1 VSSHTLDIRVYYEDT
16 DAAGMVYHA
25 RYLAF
30 AERARTELLR
40 SAGVPHEDLVRNE
53 GLIFVVRRIKIDY
66 LRPARL
72 DEVLR
77 VVTTPVDMKA
87 ATAVLRQVFILL
99 DPAAVSSGGPPV
111 RVAEAEVQ
119 LACVRGTDG
128 RPSRIPA
135 RWRQAFDLSTRSG
148 GL

>member
-1 VSSHTLDIRVYYEDT
+1 MTGCHSLDIRVYYEDT
-16 DAAGMVYHA
+16 DAAGIVYHA

-30 AERARTELLR
+30 AERGRTEMLR
-40 SAGVPHEDLVRNE
+40 EAGVPHDELNRNE

-77 VVTTPVDMKA
+77 LTTEPLDVTGASAM
-87 ATAVLRQVFILL
+87 LRQSFAVGERAVAQL
-99 DPAAVSSGGPPV
+99 D
-111 RVAEAEVQ
+111 VQ
-119 LACVRGTDG
+119 LACVRGADG

-135 RWRQAFDLSTRSG
+135 RWRAAFEEVRRESCG
-148 GL
+148 